1 MQNKKTEKNKQG
13 GFVPLLIIAIIAIL
27 AVGGGAYFVAKKN
40 KENQA
45 QQTTTG
51 NTQTEAN
58 ANVNANLGINA
69 NINATLNKAK
79 GSFRSLIA
87 LGKNEECTFS
97 GTNKGAASSGTV
109 FITSTGEMRGDFT
122 LTTSAGI
129 KTSSMILT
137 GGQSYVWS
145 GTQGAKMSA
154 SFMGSAGAGANAGAQ
169 AQSQQPVDL
178 DSQVDYNCQSWT
190 MDQSKFVLPTGV
202 NFVDIEAMMKA
213 SSTLPTGKGW
223 DGTIKGKTQ

>member
-1 MQNKKTEKNKQG
+1 MKNKKTEKNKQG

-27 AVGGGAYFVAKKN
+27 AIGGGAYFVAKKN

-45 QQTTTG
+45 QQTATD

-58 ANVNANLGINA
+58 ANADVHANVNANLDVNA
-69 NINATLNKAK
+69 NLNAKAT
-79 GSFRSLIA
+79 GSFRSLMA
-87 LGKNEECTFS
+87 LGRNTECTFS
-97 GTNKGAASSGTV
+97 GTNKDTTSSGTV

-122 LTTSAGI
+122 STTSAGA

-154 SFMGSAGAGANAGAQ
+154 SFMGSAGAGTQ

-178 DSQVDYNCQSWT
+178 DSQVDYNCQPWT
-190 MDQSKFVLPTGV
+190 VDQSKFVLPTGV

-223 DGTIKGKTQ
+223 NGTIKGKTQ